1 MTVGLYFIQ
10 PLVTNSARVF
20 LALLEKG
27 VPFNEH
33 LLGPGGMS
41 HLSDEFKRINPR
53 GQVPAMVHDGHALY
67 EGMTMNEYIDET
79 FDGPP
84 LRPKDPVERERMR
97 AWCRYAEND
106 LGRALMMIN
115 WNRIM
120 PARSAGM
127 SKEDLDRFAKAVPDA
142 DRRRSWIRARTGST
156 PAAEIEESYRRV
168 VSGVRRIEENFRKH
182 KWVAG
187 DTYSLAD
194 IDLVNFYGYVSYWLP
209 QWIIELTN
217 ETTTPATF
225 DWLNRYKKRPAMKE
239 MLSRVVQR
247 RQPPGNTWLRQDGQ
261 GQAARAS

>member
-1 MTVGLYFIQ
+1 MTVDLYYFQ

-33 LLGPGGMS
+33 VLGPNTMS
-41 HLSDEFKRINPR
+41 HLSDEFKKINPR
-53 GQVPAMVHDGHALY
+53 GQVPAMVHDGNALY

-84 LRPKDPVERERMR
+84 LRPKNLVERERMR

-120 PARSAGM
+120 PARSTNM
-127 SKEDLDRFAKAVPDA
+127 SQEDLDRMAKSVPDP
-142 DRRRSWIRARTGST
+142 DRRRSWINARTRGT
-156 PAAEIEESYRRV
+156 PVQEIEESYRRV
-168 VSGVRRIEENFRKH
+168 VSGVSRIEQNLRKN

-187 DTYSLAD
+187 SEYSLAD
-194 IDLVNFYGYVSYWLP
+194 IDLVNFTGYISYWAP
-209 QWIIELTN
+209 PWIMELLIN
-217 ETTTPATF
+217 EVTAPATF
-225 DWLNRYKKRPAMKE
+225 DWLNRFKERPAVKDMNA
-239 MLSRVVQR
+239 RTVR
-247 RQPPGNTWLRQDGQ
+247 RPTPQQ
-261 GQAARAS
+261 QAARVS